1 MKSSFLRRAALI
13 FIDMMCFVAVY
24 FASFVITEFFSST
37 SVNLAGYT
45 EYLITAGIFAGMLFV
60 SRTLFSV
67 YSNIWRYANSKAYL
81 KMVIADIVGGIAG
94 LTISFILDDYSLY
107 MGIWQSAS
115 IVAFFNVATLT
126 LRFIYQQYYR
136 HFNINLDYINK
147 IGVAIVGAGQV
158 GTLLAEELKY
168 NAKSHYRPICFIDKS
183 AEKVGNKILDLKVY
197 KEDEDII
204 GKIMDLPV
212 QEIFIAL
219 PNIDG
224 ETAKHLVEFYSRT
237 GCKVKLYDFPI
248 NQSENSAATK
258 RVIREF
264 QIEDLLFRKALK
276 LADNA
281 MDGYYEGK
289 TVLVTG
295 GGGSIG
301 SEICRQVAKRGPKK
315 IIILDIYENNAYEI
329 EQELYRN
336 FGGEFDIAVEI
347 ASVRDIARLD
357 AIFSYYRPEIVFHAA
372 AHKHVPL
379 MEHSNGE
386 AVKNNVFGTYNV
398 ANMAEKYSAEKFI
411 LISTDKAVN
420 PTNIMGAS
428 KRMCE
433 MLVQCRNDSKTS
445 FSCVR
450 FGNVLGSNGSVIP
463 LFKAQINKGGP
474 ITLTDKRIIRYF
486 MTIPEAAQLVMEA
499 GFMAKSGELF
509 VLDMGKPIRIIDL
522 AENMIKLSG
531 LTPYTDIDIVEVGL
545 RPGEKLYEELL
556 IKTEALD
563 KTDNNLI
570 FIEKDTPYSREEV
583 EGKLALL
590 KKAIDES
597 QSELCSKKVKNAMKQ
612 VVPTYCEPEEIN
624 CIAEKSDEMN
634 NVKDVTDTANV

>member
-60 SRTLFSV
+60 SRTLFSI

-94 LTISFILDDYSLY
+94 LTVSFILDDYSLY

-248 NQSENSAATK
+248 NQSENSSTTK

-276 LADNA
+276 LADNS
-281 MDGYYEGK
+281 MDGYYKSK

-347 ASVRDIARLD
+347 ASVRDAARID
-357 AIFSYYRPEIVFHAA
+357 AIFRHYRPEIVFHAA

-398 ANMAEKYSAEKFI
+398 ANMAEKYSVEKFI

-463 LFKAQINKGGP
+463 LFKAQISKGGP

-583 EGKLALL
+583 EDKLSLL
-590 KKAIDES
+590 KKALDES
-597 QSELCSKKVKNAMKQ
+597 QAELCSKKVKNAMKQ

-624 CIAEKSDEMN
+624 CTAEKSDEMN